1 MLDPAMLPDLPWTHD
16 ALCAEARYNPADW
29 FSSNNRDRIAA
40 KAVCQQCAVQGACLA
55 YAISEDIR
63 HGIWGGAT
71 PTERK
76 PNCRGRKAR
85 TLAAVINLSR

>member
-1 MLDPAMLPDLPWTHD
+1 MLALAAVRDVPWMHD
-16 ALCAEARYNPADW
+16 ALCAEPRYNPADW
-29 FSSNNRDRIAA
+29 FSSNNQDLSAA
-40 KAVCQQCAVQGACLA
+40 KAVCQQCAAQKACLA

-76 PNCRGRKAR
+76 ADRRTENPR
-85 TLAAVINLSR
+85 TLAVVNLSR